1 MSRSAL
7 VNWLLVLAVV
17 VIAVVPL
24 VFIGS
29 DTEFGGADG
38 VAVEQIEA
46 DNPGYE
52 PWFAPLFEPEA
63 ETASTLF
70 AVQAALGAGF
80 LGYLFGV
87 LNTRRRLARPAV
99 VTDAQPD
106 DPA

>member
-1 MSRSAL
+1 MSRSTL
-7 VNWLLVLAVV
+7 VNWLLVLAVL

-29 DTEFGGADG
+29 ETEFGGADG
-38 VAVEQIEA
+38 LAVERIEA

-52 PWFAPLFEPEA
+52 PWATPLFEPES

-70 AVQAALGAGF
+70 ALQAAIGAGF
-80 LGYLFGV
+80 LGYLFGT
-87 LNTRRRLARPAV
+87 LNTRRRLAARA
-99 VTDAQPD
+99 AAPD

>member
-1 MSRSAL
+1 MSRSTL
-7 VNWLLVLAVV
+7 VNWLLVVAVL

-29 DTEFGGADG
+29 ETEFGGADG
-38 VAVEQIEA
+38 LAVERIEA

-52 PWFAPLFEPEA
+52 PWSTPLFQPEA

-70 AVQAALGAGF
+70 ALQAAIGAGF
-80 LGYLFGV
+80 IGYLFGA
-87 LNTRRRLARPAV
+87 LNTRRKLGRSPA
-99 VTDAQPD
+99 APPD

>member
-17 VIAVVPL
+17 VIAAVPL

-38 VAVEQIEA
+38 LAVEQIEA
-46 DNPGYE
+46 DHPGYE
-52 PWFAPLFEPEA
+52 PWFTPVFQPEA

-70 AVQAALGAGF
+70 ALQAAVGAGF
-80 LGYLFGV
+80 LGYLFGT
-87 LNTRRRLARPAV
+87 LNTRRRLARPAAV
-99 VTDAQPD
+99 ADAQPD
-106 DPA
+106 DRA